1 MIKIF
6 RNIENH
12 EIPSAV
18 GAFIVGG
25 IFLTIL
31 TIISLPLFLFSR
43 IPKGKKVV
51 YEGLI
56 VRVKAIVL
64 PCIYRDFIESLLGYR
79 TVLLVVEEKRKVPYF
94 LYIHYKEMDKF
105 PQELWKYNNPKE
117 CRRIGESLEI
127 DIEVRASLLCGYLPA
142 KIIGSR
148 VIDKKLE
155 WSK

>member
-1 MIKIF
+1 LIKIF
-6 RNIENH
+6 KNIENY

-18 GAFIVGG
+18 GAFIIGS
-25 IFLTIL
+25 ILLTIL
-31 TIISLPLFLFSR
+31 TIISLILFPFSR

-51 YEGLI
+51 YKGLV

-79 TVLLVVEEKRKVPYF
+79 TILLVGKKEKNNPYF
-94 LYIHYKEMDKF
+94 LYIHHKEMDKF